1 MVTSVVLP
9 RVTHEKFN
17 MFKDNL
23 ESMNSLSPEVT
34 KSIFSAFYEIFDYN
48 PEMKFYNREV
58 YEQNRKYHLERTKGE
73 SAYSDAHKRS
83 WKKYDEIHREER
95 NRKAKE
101 RYHRKKIEKQMTLN
115 NNLIETQ

>member
-17 MFKDNL
+17 MYKSGL
-23 ESMNSLSPEVT
+23 ESMESLSPD
-34 KSIFSAFYEIFDYN
+34 SILTLFSEIFEYD
-48 PEMKFYNREV
+48 PEMKFYSREV

-101 RYHRKKIEKQMTLN
+101 RYHRKKLEKQMTLN